1 MPKEQSKIKNSIK
14 KCQKCQKFYDPHNVN
29 FFLNLAL
36 SKKIEE
42 QTSLQAVKIL
52 KKNLEN
58 HSDLDWCF
66 CYSEEKQKQ
75 KKAADEFLY
84 RFERSYK
91 NYTEA
96 DIKNIGFD
104 FFSNKDFLYIKNG
117 SNFDKMRY
125 YNFLKITKNNLDYE
139 DTYSFDFLT
148 YEKMRNEEFLN
159 YYKSFFN
166 YPNYLVIDELEMLN
180 GKDNSKT
187 DNKILRN
194 IIAIIKERF
203 SNGKRTY
210 ITLGVSIEEYKE
222 LLGNNFWDTEEALY
236 LELYNIL
243 VNVEYFT
250 KMNMTL
256 TERQGVVGVKTA
268 KTRTVNKK
276 VNKGLKKEVAKL
288 KETAEPDFD

>member
-1 MPKEQSKIKNSIK
+1 MPQEKTKIKNTIK
-14 KCQKCQKFYDPHNVN
+14 KCTKCKKFYDPHNVN

-42 QTSLQAVKIL
+42 QTSVMAVKVL
-52 KKNLEN
+52 RNNLIN

-66 CYSEEKQKQ
+66 CYSAEKQKH

-84 RFERSYK
+84 RFEKSYK
-91 NYTEA
+91 NHTVA

-125 YNFLKITKNNLDYE
+125 FNFLKITKNNLDFE

-148 YEKMRNEEFLN
+148 YEKMRNDEFLN

-180 GKDNSKT
+180 GKENSKT

-194 IIAIIKERF
+194 IIAIVKERF

-210 ITLGVSIEEYKE
+210 ITLGMPVEDFKQ
-222 LLGNNFWDTEEALY
+222 LLSNNFWDTEEVLY

-243 VNVEYFT
+243 TNSEYFT

-256 TERQGVVGVKTA
+256 TEREGVVGVKTA
-268 KTRTVNKK
+268 KIRATTNTAKE
-276 VNKGLKKEVAKL
+276 GLKAAAAKL
-288 KETAEPDFD
+288 KDNVEPEFD